1 MILRRHATAVVHGA
15 AVETNTD
22 GESGG
27 GPAVRTDVGS
37 FQTRF
42 ARLPTAHVPQPTAP
56 PARTAHGSSPPGR
69 RAVGPLRALWPPG
82 ARGSRQS
89 GSSAPMSMFV
99 LPASRAPS
107 ASSRPAG
114 KTLARDSTGEGTAT
128 PAGAQIGQRCQ
139 RHMRVHNCVLCCELG
154 NRVTWLHPSHPT
166 PTHLL
171 LLSFLSSQE
180 YYY

>member
-89 GSSAPMSMFV
+89 GSGAPMSMGV
-99 LPASRAPS
+99 LRASRVRPQVRVLLAKHWPEIQPEKGQLHQPVHKS
-107 ASSRPAG
+107 AKGASDTCACITVCSVASWGIELPG
-114 KTLARDSTGEGTAT
+114 YTPPTL
-128 PAGAQIGQRCQ
+128 
-139 RHMRVHNCVLCCELG
+139 
-154 NRVTWLHPSHPT
+154 
-166 PTHLL
+166 HLL
-171 LLSFLSSQE
+171 T
-180 YYY
+180 YYYFHF